1 MCQDVDM
8 PDYDPAREAAA
19 YAEMDALTADFRRA
33 EQQIEAAREALRE
46 AIVRRLGAGDAPPGR
61 LADHTPYD
69 RNHVGRIAREGGV
82 PPQRAATVRSIK
94 PKRRTTA

>member
-1 MCQDVDM
+1 M

-19 YAEMDALTADFRRA
+19 YAELDALTAKYRRL
-33 EQQIEAAREALRE
+33 EQELDSVREALRE
-46 AIVRRLGAGDAPPGR
+46 VIVRRLLAEDAPPGR

-94 PKRRTTA
+94 PKRRTTT